1 MTRHEYTAVTYAR
14 TDHDDDPCC
23 WQEIKNQQHDCR
35 AAAKYLGIRVVADFV
50 DVGRPG
56 DGTDRPGLGELLTYS
71 GQHQLDYAVVS
82 SIDRLADKSSVMN
95 ELLFRLRQLG
105 INVLMADYG
114 TVIELVLPSDL
125 EVLHGGDDEQ
135 S

>member
-14 TDHDDDPCC
+14 TDHGDDPRC
-23 WQEIKNQQHDCR
+23 WQEVEDQQRDCR
-35 AAAKYLGIRVVADFV
+35 AAAKYLGIHVVAEFV
-50 DVGRPG
+50 DIGQRG
-56 DGTDRPGLGELLTYS
+56 GTAERPGLGELVTYAA
-71 GQHQLDYAVVS
+71 QHHVDYAVVS
-82 SIDRLADKSSVMN
+82 SIDRLADKSAVMN

-105 INVLMADYG
+105 INVLMADYR